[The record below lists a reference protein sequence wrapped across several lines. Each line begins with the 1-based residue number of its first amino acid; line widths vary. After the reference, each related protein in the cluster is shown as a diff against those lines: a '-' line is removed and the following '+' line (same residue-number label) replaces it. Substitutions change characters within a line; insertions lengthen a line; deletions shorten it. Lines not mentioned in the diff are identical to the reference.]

1 MLRSLKNLVWK
12 NMGTKK
18 QGLFII
24 LSSPSGAGKTTLSKK
39 LLKNNKNIELS
50 ISYTTRKKRPL
61 EKNNKDYNF
70 VSEEEFE
77 KLKKKKYFI
86 EWAKVF
92 NNYYGT
98 SLIKVKKINNK
109 GKDVL
114 FDIDWQGSRK
124 IKKKLGKNVVSI
136 FILPP
141 SKKELIK
148 RLKKRAQDPDHI
160 VKQRLSFYKMELSH
174 WKDYKYVLINKNLSD
189 TVKKIKTIIEAER
202 YENFDPVKNLTK
214 QKIKIIY
221 EAKRIAI
228 QKKNLIFKK
237 IRSL

>member
-1 MLRSLKNLVWK
+1 MLRSLKNLVWR
-12 NMGTKK
+12 NMRTKK

-24 LSSPSGAGKTTLSKK
+24 LSSPSGAGKTTLAKK
-39 LLKNNKNIELS
+39 LLKNNKKIELS

-148 RLKKRAQDPDHI
+148 RLKRRAQDPDHI

-202 YENFDPVKNLTK
+202 YENFVPVKNLTK

>member
-1 MLRSLKNLVWK
+1 
-12 NMGTKK
+12 MGTKK

-70 VSEEEFE
+70 VSEVEFE

-202 YENFDPVKNLTK
+202 YENFVPVKNLTK

>member
-1 MLRSLKNLVWK
+1 MK
-12 NMGTKK
+12 TKK

-24 LSSPSGAGKTTLSKK
+24 LSSPSGAGKTTLARK
-39 LLKNNKNIELS
+39 LIKNNKNIELS

-70 VSEEEFE
+70 VSEEEFK
-77 KLKKKKYFI
+77 KLKKNKYFI

-98 SLIKVKKINNK
+98 SFVNIKKINNK

-124 IKKKLGKNVVSI
+124 IKKKLGKYVVSI

-148 RLKKRAQDPDHI
+148 RLKKRAQDSDNE
-160 VKQRLSFYKMELSH
+160 VKKRLSFFEKELSH
-174 WKDYKYVLINKNLSD
+174 WKEYKYVLIND
-189 TVKKIKTIIEAER
+189 KINETLNQIKSIIKVE
-202 YENFDPVKNLTK
+202 
-214 QKIKIIY
+214 KIINQKSFFLK
-221 EAKRIAI
+221 KRI
-228 QKKNLIFKK
+228 KFLK
-237 IRSL
+237 

>member
-24 LSSPSGAGKTTLSKK
+24 LSSPSGAGKTTLSKR

-202 YENFDPVKNLTK
+202 YENFVPVKNLTK

>member
-1 MLRSLKNLVWK
+1 MK
-12 NMGTKK
+12 TKK
-18 QGLFII
+18 KGLFII
-24 LSSPSGAGKTTLSKK
+24 LSSPSGAGKTTLAKK
-39 LLKNNKNIELS
+39 LTKNNKNIELS
-50 ISYTTRKKRPL
+50 ISYTTRKKRSL
-61 EKNNKDYNF
+61 EKNNKDYKF
-70 VSEEEFE
+70 VSEEEFN

-98 SLIKVKKINNK
+98 SLIKVKEINNK

-124 IKKKLGKNVVSI
+124 IKKKLGKYVVSI

-160 VKQRLSFYKMELSH
+160 VKQRLSFYKKELSH
-174 WKDYKYVLINKNLSD
+174 WKEYKYVLINNDLND
-189 TVKKIKTIIEAER
+189 TVKKIKVIIESER
-202 YENFDPVKNLTK
+202 YKNFLLEKDLTK
-214 QKIKIIY
+214 KKIKAIYKAKEIIL
-221 EAKRIAI
+221 
-228 QKKNLIFKK
+228 QKKNLISRK
-237 IRSL
+237 IKSL

>member
-1 MLRSLKNLVWK
+1 MK
-12 NMGTKK
+12 TKK

-24 LSSPSGAGKTTLSKK
+24 LSSPSGAGKTTLAKK
-39 LLKNNKNIELS
+39 LTKNNKNIELS

-70 VSEEEFE
+70 ISEEEFN

-98 SLIKVKKINNK
+98 SLIKVKKIHNK

-141 SKKELIK
+141 SKKDLIK

-174 WKDYKYVLINKNLSD
+174 WKEYKYVLINKNLND
-189 TVKKIKTIIEAER
+189 TVKKIKVIIEAER
-202 YENFDPVKNLTK
+202 YENFFLEKNLTK
-214 QKIKIIY
+214 LKIKTIY
-221 EAKRIAI
+221 EAKRIAL
-228 QKKNLIFKK
+228 QKKNLILKK

>member
-24 LSSPSGAGKTTLSKK
+24 LSSPSGAGKTTLSKR

-70 VSEEEFE
+70 VSEGEFE

-202 YENFDPVKNLTK
+202 YENFVPVKNLTK

-228 QKKNLIFKK
+228 QKKSLIFKK

>member
-70 VSEEEFE
+70 VSEGEFE

-202 YENFDPVKNLTK
+202 YENFVPVKNLTK

>member
-1 MLRSLKNLVWK
+1 
-12 NMGTKK
+12 MGTKK

-202 YENFDPVKNLTK
+202 YENFVPVKNLTK

>member
-124 IKKKLGKNVVSI
+124 IKKKIGKNVVSI

-202 YENFDPVKNLTK
+202 YENFVPVKNLTK

>member
-1 MLRSLKNLVWK
+1 MK
-12 NMGTKK
+12 TKK

-24 LSSPSGAGKTTLSKK
+24 LSSPSGAGKTTLARK
-39 LLKNNKNIELS
+39 LIKNNKNIELS

-70 VSEEEFE
+70 VSEEEFK

-148 RLKKRAQDPDHI
+148 RLKKRAQDPNHI
-160 VKQRLSFYKMELSH
+160 VKQRLSFYRMELSH
-174 WKDYKYVLINKNLSD
+174 WKDYKYVLVNKNLSD
-189 TVKKIKTIIEAER
+189 TVKKIKNIIEAEK
-202 YENFDPVKNLTK
+202 YEKFVPVKSLTK
-214 QKIKIIY
+214 QKIKAIY

-228 QKKNLIFKK
+228 QKKSLILKK

>member
-1 MLRSLKNLVWK
+1 MK
-12 NMGTKK
+12 TKRK
-18 QGLFII
+18 GLFII
-24 LSSPSGAGKTTLSKK
+24 LSSPSGAGKTSLAKK

-61 EKNNKDYNF
+61 EKNSKDYNF
-70 VSEEEFE
+70 ISKEEFI

-124 IKKKLGKNVVSI
+124 IKKKLGKDVVSI

-141 SKKELIK
+141 SKKELIR
-148 RLKKRAQDPDHI
+148 RLKKRAQDPAHI

-174 WKDYKYVLINKNLSD
+174 WREYKYVLINKNLTE
-189 TVKKIKTIIEAER
+189 TVKKIKSILEAER
-202 YENFDPVKNLTK
+202 IINQK
-214 QKIKIIY
+214 QTLIL
-221 EAKRIAI
+221 
-228 QKKNLIFKK
+228 KKV
-237 IRSL
+237 RSL

>member
-1 MLRSLKNLVWK
+1 MK
-12 NMGTKK
+12 TKK

-24 LSSPSGAGKTTLSKK
+24 LSSPSGAGKTTLAKK
-39 LLKNNKNIELS
+39 LIKNNKNIELS

-61 EKNNKDYNF
+61 EKNSKDYNF
-70 VSEEEFE
+70 VTEEDFK

-98 SLIKVKKINNK
+98 SLTKVKKINNK

-124 IKKKLGKNVVSI
+124 IKKKLGNYIVSI

-141 SKKELIK
+141 SKKELIR

-160 VKQRLSFYKMELSH
+160 VKQRLSFYNKELSH
-174 WKDYKYVLINKNLSD
+174 WREYKYVLINSNLDD
-189 TVKKIKTIIEAER
+189 TLKKIKTIIEAER
-202 YENFDPVKNLTK
+202 YINFSPKKDLTK
-214 QKIKIIY
+214 QKIKVISKAINISNQ
-221 EAKRIAI
+221 KR
-228 QKKNLIFKK
+228 KLILKK
-237 IRSL
+237 IKSL

>member
-1 MLRSLKNLVWK
+1 MR
-12 NMGTKK
+12 TKK

-24 LSSPSGAGKTTLSKK
+24 LSSPSGAGKTTLSKR

-202 YENFDPVKNLTK
+202 YENFVPVKNLTK

>member
-114 FDIDWQGSRK
+114 FDID
-124 IKKKLGKNVVSI
+124 
-136 FILPP
+136 
-141 SKKELIK
+141 
-148 RLKKRAQDPDHI
+148 
-160 VKQRLSFYKMELSH
+160 
-174 WKDYKYVLINKNLSD
+174 
-189 TVKKIKTIIEAER
+189 
-202 YENFDPVKNLTK
+202 
-214 QKIKIIY
+214 
-221 EAKRIAI
+221 
-228 QKKNLIFKK
+228 
-237 IRSL
+237 

>member
-1 MLRSLKNLVWK
+1 MKTR
-12 NMGTKK
+12 KK
-18 QGLFII
+18 GLFII
-24 LSSPSGAGKTTLSKK
+24 LSSPSGAGKTTLAKK

-70 VSEEEFE
+70 ILREEFE
-77 KLKKKKYFI
+77 RLKKKKYFI

-98 SLIKVKKINNK
+98 SFVNVKKINNK

-124 IKKKLGKNVVSI
+124 IKKKLGKEVVSI

-148 RLKKRAQDPDHI
+148 RLKKRAQDPEHI
-160 VKQRLSFYKMELSH
+160 VKHRLSFYKMELSH
-174 WKDYKYVLINKNLSD
+174 WKEYKYVLINKNLND
-189 TVKKIKTIIEAER
+189 TVKKIKVIIEAER
-202 YENFDPVKNLTK
+202 YENFFLEKNLTK
-214 QKIKIIY
+214 LKIKTIY
-221 EAKRIAI
+221 EAKRIAF
-228 QKKNLIFKK
+228 QKKNLILKK

>member
-1 MLRSLKNLVWK
+1 
-12 NMGTKK
+12 MGTKK

-39 LLKNNKNIELS
+39 LLRNNKNIELS

-202 YENFDPVKNLTK
+202 YENFVPVKNLTK

>member
-1 MLRSLKNLVWK
+1 MLRSLENLVWK
-12 NMGTKK
+12 NMRTKK

-24 LSSPSGAGKTTLSKK
+24 LSSPSGAGKTTLSRK

-50 ISYTTRKKRPL
+50 ISYTTRKKRTL
-61 EKNNKDYNF
+61 EKNSKDYNF
-70 VSEEEFE
+70 VSVKEFK

-124 IKKKLGKNVVSI
+124 IKKKTR
-136 FILPP
+136 
-141 SKKELIK
+141 K
-148 RLKKRAQDPDHI
+148 RCCQYFYI
-160 VKQRLSFYKMELSH
+160 TSFE
-174 WKDYKYVLINKNLSD
+174 
-189 TVKKIKTIIEAER
+189 
-202 YENFDPVKNLTK
+202 
-214 QKIKIIY
+214 
-221 EAKRIAI
+221 KRI
-228 QKKNLIFKK
+228 N
-237 IRSL
+237 

>member
-12 NMGTKK
+12 NMRTKK

-24 LSSPSGAGKTTLSKK
+24 LSSPSGAGKTTLAKK
-39 LLKNNKNIELS
+39 LLKNNKKIELS

-61 EKNNKDYNF
+61 EKNKKDYNF

-202 YENFDPVKNLTK
+202 YENFVPVKNLNK

>member
-12 NMGTKK
+12 NMGTRK

-202 YENFDPVKNLTK
+202 YENFVPVKNLTK

>member
-1 MLRSLKNLVWK
+1 MLRSLKNLVWR
-12 NMGTKK
+12 NMKTRK

-24 LSSPSGAGKTTLSKK
+24 LSSPSGAGKTTLAKK

-124 IKKKLGKNVVSI
+124 IKKKLGKDVVSI

-189 TVKKIKTIIEAER
+189 TVKKIKNIIEAER
-202 YENFDPVKNLTK
+202 YENFVPIQNLTK
-214 QKIKIIY
+214 QKIKSIY
-221 EAKRIAI
+221 KAKRIAI
-228 QKKNLIFKK
+228 QKKNLIPKK